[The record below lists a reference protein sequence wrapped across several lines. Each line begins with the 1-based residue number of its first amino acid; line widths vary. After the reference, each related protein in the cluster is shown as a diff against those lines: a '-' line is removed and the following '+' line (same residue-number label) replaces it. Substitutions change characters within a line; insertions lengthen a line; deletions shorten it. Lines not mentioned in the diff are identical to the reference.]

1 MNNQIT
7 IEEELKE
14 IKIQQLETEIYLLKE
29 IIEAQKSE
37 ILELKVKQKI
47 KRKI

>member
-1 MNNQIT
+1 MDNIT
-7 IEEELKE
+7 IEEALKE

-37 ILELKVKQKI
+37 ILELKCKVKTKN
-47 KRKI
+47 K

>member
-7 IEEELKE
+7 IEEELKD
-14 IKIQQLETEIYLLKE
+14 IKIQQLEAEIYLLKE

-37 ILELKVKQKI
+37 IVELKSKVKVK
-47 KRKI
+47 KK

>member
-1 MNNQIT
+1 MDNIT
-7 IEEELKE
+7 IQEALKE

-37 ILELKVKQKI
+37 IIELKVKVK
-47 KRKI
+47 KK